1 MWGNAMLRLCSNGL
15 TCGGL
20 RDCAAQFG
28 GKTAALVVTADN
40 VYKEKNYHVP
50 RAREELRQC
59 GLDVTL
65 FDVDTQ
71 PVGRL
76 AGFDVVEF
84 IGGNPYYLLRALR
97 ECRAEETL
105 KALARERCLIAW
117 SAGALVM
124 GPTIGIIDVFPRR

>member
-1 MWGNAMLRLCSNGL
+1 MLLLCSNGL

-20 RDCAAQFG
+20 WDCAAQFG

-71 PVGRL
+71 PVGR
-76 AGFDVVEF
+76 
-84 IGGNPYYLLRALR
+84 RAL
-97 ECRAEETL
+97 TWWNL
-105 KALARERCLIAW
+105 
-117 SAGALVM
+117 SAGIPITCCGNAAQ
-124 GPTIGIIDVFPRR
+124 RRR